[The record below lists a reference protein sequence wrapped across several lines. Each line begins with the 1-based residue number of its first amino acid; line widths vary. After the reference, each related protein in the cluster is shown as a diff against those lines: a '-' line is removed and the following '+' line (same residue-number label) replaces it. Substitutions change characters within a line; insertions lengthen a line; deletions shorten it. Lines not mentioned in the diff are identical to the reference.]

1 MTQFDSC
8 SLTENDQNYGTIT
21 STKSSSDF
29 SRPNTPISN
38 GEHQPLL
45 ASSKLSHS
53 THKLDNE
60 NDSTVSLLSKLG
72 YALGHIH
79 NDLFSCLSFS
89 YSVLY
94 MTKVLEMTGSEAGG
108 LIMFGQIID
117 TAATPAAGYLI
128 DKYGTKQKWH
138 IFGEF
143 NLRTKCTNIE
153 QNFIKNI
160 V

>member
-1 MTQFDSC
+1 
-8 SLTENDQNYGTIT
+8 
-21 STKSSSDF
+21 
-29 SRPNTPISN
+29 
-38 GEHQPLL
+38 
-45 ASSKLSHS
+45 
-53 THKLDNE
+53 
-60 NDSTVSLLSKLG
+60 
-72 YALGHIH
+72 
-79 NDLFSCLSFS
+79 
-89 YSVLY
+89 
-94 MTKVLEMTGSEAGG
+94 MTGSEAGG